1 MKIKI
6 LALGK
11 SKQKFIEEGLQEYL
25 KRLTR
30 YAQIEFKILSDV
42 KLTKTNS
49 IEIVKEKEAVILEK
63 HLKSGNFIIAL
74 DESGKQFKSLEFA
87 KFIDKQKGS
96 VNIVFIIGG
105 VYGLSQKILKKANFI
120 LSFSTFTFT
129 HQMIRF
135 ILAEQL
141 YRAFTIL
148 EGKKYHY

>member
-30 YAQIEFKILSDV
+30 YAKIDFKILPDI
-42 KLTKTNS
+42 KLTKTNL

-63 HLKSGNFIIAL
+63 QLTEYDFVIAL
-74 DESGKQFKSLEFA
+74 DENGTQYSSNKFA
-87 KFIDKQKGS
+87 KLIEKQKGKS
-96 VNIVFIIGG
+96 NIVFVIGG
-105 VYGLSQKILKKANFI
+105 VYGLSPRIINKANLI
-120 LSFSTFTFT
+120 LSFSKFTFT

-135 ILAEQL
+135 ILIEQL

>member
-6 LALGK
+6 FALGK

-30 YAQIEFKILSDV
+30 YAQIDFKILPDV

-49 IEIVKEKEAVILEK
+49 IEIVKEKEAIILEK
-63 HLKSGNFIIAL
+63 QLAEFDFVIAL
-74 DESGKQFKSLEFA
+74 DENGTQYSSKDFA
-87 KFIDKQKGS
+87 KLIEMKKGKS
-96 VNIVFIIGG
+96 NLAFIIGG
-105 VYGLSQKILKKANFI
+105 VYGLSPKILNKANLI
-120 LSFSTFTFT
+120 LSFSKFTFT

-135 ILAEQL
+135 ILTEQL

>member
-30 YAQIEFKILSDV
+30 YAQIDFKILPDV

-49 IEIVKEKEAVILEK
+49 IEIVKKKEAITLEK
-63 HLKSGNFIIAL
+63 QLTDNDFVIAL
-74 DESGKQFKSLEFA
+74 DENGTQFSSKKFA
-87 KFIDKQKGS
+87 KLIEKQKGKS
-96 VNIVFIIGG
+96 NVVFIIGG
-105 VYGLSQKILKKANFI
+105 VYGFSPRIINKANLI
-120 LSFSTFTFT
+120 LSFSKFTFT

>member
-6 LALGK
+6 FALGK

-30 YAQIEFKILSDV
+30 YVQIDFKILPDV

-49 IEIVKEKEAVILEK
+49 IEIVKEKEAIILEK
-63 HLKSGNFIIAL
+63 QLAEFDFVIAL
-74 DESGKQFKSLEFA
+74 DENGTQYSSKDFA
-87 KFIDKQKGS
+87 KLIEMKKGKS
-96 VNIVFIIGG
+96 NLAFIIGG
-105 VYGLSQKILKKANFI
+105 VYGLSPKILNKANLI
-120 LSFSTFTFT
+120 LSFSKFTFT

-135 ILAEQL
+135 ILTEQL